1 MDGSKKAEIAISHDA
16 DNGNLPAFL
25 LLKSVEK
32 VLPAG
37 TYRLDTDEE
46 EILGISFLAFAR
58 TATML
63 HVPAGSMPG
72 DAHEVFTID
81 PIELAAALE
90 ADALR

>member
-1 MDGSKKAEIAISHDA
+1 LQSRTTQTTVTFRHS
-16 DNGNLPAFL
+16 F

-63 HVPAGSMPG
+63 HVPAISAPG